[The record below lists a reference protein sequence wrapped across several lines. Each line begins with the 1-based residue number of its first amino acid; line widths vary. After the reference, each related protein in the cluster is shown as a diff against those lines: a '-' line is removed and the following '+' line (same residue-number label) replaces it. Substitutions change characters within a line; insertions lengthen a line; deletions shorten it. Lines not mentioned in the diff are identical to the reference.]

1 MQNKMNALKYHFI
14 PISNCNMCGSP
25 SHNHRIL
32 GKRLNASQGKKPK
45 SKTGITTSVVK
56 CKTCGLIYSNPQPIP
71 FNIQDH
77 YGIPPENYWKS
88 DYFTI
93 NDTYF
98 KYEIDVLRTLIP
110 NFNGLKALDIGAG
123 LGKSMIA
130 LDKVGFETYGLEPS
144 EPFYKKAIEKM
155 KINPE
160 RLKLGMLEEV
170 NYPENEFEFITFGA
184 VLEHLYSP
192 GESIEKA
199 LHSLKPN
206 GIIHIEVP
214 SSNWLVNKLINAY
227 YRLIGT
233 DYVANI
239 SPMHPPYHLYE
250 FSLEAFQLHGKKNNY
265 EVIHHEYHVCETY
278 LPKFL
283 NFFIKPYMKKT
294 NTGLQLAVWL
304 KKIK

>member
-1 MQNKMNALKYHFI
+1 MTALKYHFDLV
-14 PISNCNMCGSP
+14 SNCNMCGSATQ
-25 SHNHRIL
+25 NHRIL
-32 GKRLNASQGKKPK
+32 GKRLNASQGKRPA
-45 SKTGITTSVVK
+45 SKTGITTTVAK
-56 CKTCGLIYSNPQPIP
+56 CTNCGLIYSNPQPIP

-88 DYFTI
+88 NYFTI
-93 NDTYF
+93 NDSYF
-98 KYEIDVLRTLIP
+98 KYEIDVLRTLLP
-110 NFNGLKALDIGAG
+110 DFKGLKALDIGAG

-130 LDKVGFETYGLEPS
+130 LDNVGFETFGFEPS

-170 NYPENEFEFITFGA
+170 NYPKNEFDFITFGA
-184 VLEHLYSP
+184 VLEHLYAP

-199 LHSLKPN
+199 LQWLKPN

-227 YRLIGT
+227 YRLTGT

-239 SPMHPPYHLYE
+239 SPMHPPYHLFE
-250 FSLEAFQLHGKKNNY
+250 FSLESFQLHGKNNSY

-278 LPKFL
+278 LPSFI
-283 NFFIKPYMKKT
+283 NFFIKPYMRKT
-294 NTGLQLAVWL
+294 NTGLQLCVWL